1 MTLQELKEQIDK
13 LGASEN
19 TNIKL
24 CLAPT
29 KESFAK
35 NIGQENF
42 QRIYN
47 IEKEIIFIMSENT
60 LYIRIW

>member
-13 LGASEN
+13 LGVKEN

-29 KESFAK
+29 KESFVK
-35 NIGQENF
+35 RIKEENNSNHNIK
-42 QRIYN
+42 
-47 IEKEIIFIMSENT
+47 KEIVFIPSENT